1 MNLLDK
7 IKSIFNIESGESKHT
22 NGTATADVSS
32 YESNSSDASDNGAA
46 DTEDDSSDTEAEPA
60 RETLAEVEEAEP
72 HPDASEEHTVDG
84 GGEAVAT
91 AGVDTESGGETDA
104 QPETRTDVTMDADTT
119 TDVDADAGVDETQT
133 EEGAETDEGA
143 EAEPQTDTETAS
155 EAETI
160 DSEPVNVIKG
170 VGATYA
176 ERLGEAGIET
186 VDELAAADPEAVADE
201 TNISA
206 KRIERWVG
214 RAEHR

>member
-7 IKSIFNIESGESKHT
+7 IKSILNIESGESKHT

-32 YESNSSDASDNGAA
+32 YESNSSDASGNGTA

-91 AGVDTESGGETDA
+91 AGVDTESGSETDA
-104 QPETRTDVTMDADTT
+104 RSETQTDADTA
-119 TDVDADAGVDETQT
+119 TDVDADAGVVETQT
-133 EEGAETDEGA
+133 DEGAETDEEA
-143 EAEPQTDTETAS
+143 ESEPQTDTETAS

-186 VDELAAADPEAVADE
+186 VDELAAADPAAVADE